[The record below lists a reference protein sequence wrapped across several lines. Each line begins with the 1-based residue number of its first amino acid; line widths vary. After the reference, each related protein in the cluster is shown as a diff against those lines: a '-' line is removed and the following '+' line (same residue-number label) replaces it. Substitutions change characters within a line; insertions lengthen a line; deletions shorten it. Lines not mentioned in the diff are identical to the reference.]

1 MSEDSIFMLNNIY
14 CVPDEKDFGKHVY
27 IGFFFLYISFGDEK
41 RKTKF
46 TAIVALIFSVLS

>member
-14 CVPDEKDFGKHVY
+14 CVPDEKDSGKHVY
-27 IGFFFLYISFGDEK
+27 IVYFFMYISFGDEK

-46 TAIVALIFSVLS
+46 TAIVALTFSFLS